1 MADDAINAL
10 LPVAAVVHIA
20 LGIMSLIL
28 VRKTKDRAWNE
39 KFAGYI
45 ISWMMIIL
53 GLEYTFATIIDFKI
67 EQFTPQDFAD
77 GSYTELLFSSYKFGE
92 RAMDSAFIS
101 LVFILPF
108 IYPYP
113 ILQKESAVKVS
124 AGIVILL
131 GLLIIPIDI
140 FTEYTHR
147 DIKLSVTWFC
157 YFIWMAVYLRFLFGE
172 LLYGEEKAREVSAVS
187 VLLLLGVKIQ
197 FMIFWLINLSG
208 KSQIYQAR
216 WIVED
221 DLIGGVSQSE
231 ISTSIFLPVAM
242 TLSGLTLV
250 FLMGGELW
258 RAFKKGVSG
267 LTVII
272 SVIFVVG
279 IIWFLLTIV
288 MEDTTKSCVETVC
301 GQFPKSFIDWYAF
314 TFQVAVYLLVPLI
327 FMYVILNYNI
337 VDTSSSES
345 KVITRIMVLLLLLVA
360 TSSLIEMIQIV
371 LPIPEMVTSAIFA
384 GGVVLFI
391 GWEEKIMDRMMK
403 HKSNVVDSIDKIIPL
418 NKPMIDEGDYRT
430 FSIVMFSLVI
440 YGLLLALL
448 FDSLGLHR

>member
-1 MADDAINAL
+1 M
-10 LPVAAVVHIA
+10 
-20 LGIMSLIL
+20 
-28 VRKTKDRAWNE
+28 
-39 KFAGYI
+39 
-45 ISWMMIIL
+45 
-53 GLEYTFATIIDFKI
+53 
-67 EQFTPQDFAD
+67 
-77 GSYTELLFSSYKFGE
+77 YK
-92 RAMDSAFIS
+92 R
-101 LVFILPF
+101 
-108 IYPYP
+108 
-113 ILQKESAVKVS
+113 Q
-124 AGIVILL
+124 
-131 GLLIIPIDI
+131 
-140 FTEYTHR
+140 
-147 DIKLSVTWFC
+147 
-157 YFIWMAVYLRFLFGE
+157 VYLRFLFGE

-221 DLIGGVSQSE
+221 ELIGGVSQSE

-301 GQFPKSFIDWYAF
+301 GQFPESFIDWYAF

-327 FMYVILNYNI
+327 FMYIILNYNI

-360 TSSLIEMIQIV
+360 TSSLIEMVQIV
-371 LPIPEMVTSAIFA
+371 LPIPEMVTSALFA

-418 NKPMIDEGDYRT
+418 NKPIIDEGDYRI